1 MSYGDNRNGRE
12 SLRAPSLSVVD
23 AVRIGYAVVC
33 VFRDYVI
40 ILYIQNL
47 LSISAPSV
55 APFEPTVGAVVF
67 AFC

>member
-1 MSYGDNRNGRE
+1 M
-12 SLRAPSLSVVD
+12 AFTAHPPSLSVVD
-23 AVRIGYAVVC
+23 AVRIGHAVVC